1 MKLRLICLMSVFN
14 LAFLNSYTQSD
25 RGHICE
31 EEKGYV
37 ERKSLITSNLDCS
50 NNDIDGLCSVI
61 ISSPKKVENRQ
72 FMVFTF
78 LRRVDGKVETY
89 LNMQSRFYDNLVR
102 TGFEFAE
109 SSASSVTVH
118 AVYENINGCTLRSS
132 LNLGD
137 LLSEQRDQISKDKME
152 KLPAQ

>member
-1 MKLRLICLMSVFN
+1 MRLLVIFN
-14 LAFLNSYTQSD
+14 LAFLSSYIQAE

-37 ERKSLITSNLDCS
+37 ERKALIKANLDCS
-50 NNDIDGLCSVI
+50 DNDTDGLCSVI
-61 ISSPKKVENRQ
+61 ISSPKKVENRK

-89 LNMQSRFYDNLVR
+89 LNMQSRFYEDSVR

-109 SSASSVTVH
+109 SSASSVTVY
-118 AVYENINGCTLRSS
+118 AVYENINGCTLKSS
-132 LNLGD
+132 VNLGD
-137 LLSEQRDQISKDKME
+137 LLSEQNDQTLKDKME

>member
-1 MKLRLICLMSVFN
+1 MKPRLICLMPIFN
-14 LAFLNSYTQSD
+14 LALLSGYIQAE

-50 NNDIDGLCSVI
+50 NNNLDGLCSVI

-78 LRRVDGKVETY
+78 LRNVDGKVETY
-89 LNMQSRFYDNLVR
+89 LNMQSQFYDDLVR

-109 SSASSVTVH
+109 SSAGSVTVY
-118 AVYENINGCTLRSS
+118 AVYENINGCTLKSFV
-132 LNLGD
+132 NLGD
-137 LLSEQRDQISKDKME
+137 LLSEQRDQKINGVRAD
-152 KLPAQ
+152 